1 MYFYKYNMKERI
13 MSAYI
18 FVHFTGEDK
27 PLGEQIYFS
36 VSRDGLH
43 WKDLNNGRPV
53 LVSELGEKG
62 VRDPF
67 IVRHPETGRFYL
79 MATDLCMYTKKDWG
93 RAVHEGSQDMIVWES
108 DNLTDWSEAKSYTI
122 GTDTA
127 GCVWAPEAVY
137 DEKKSAFM
145 VFFASF
151 TRADGRMPECGKD
164 EPGDKHIIY
173 RSYTKDFK
181 SFTAPEGYI
190 EREQSIIDT
199 TIISDGGKYY
209 RFSKDEV
216 SKRLILE
223 VGESLDRDA
232 FSPVHSDI
240 LASLYGLEGPECYRL
255 PDGRW
260 CLIADRFAE
269 HKGYLPIVID
279 DLSSGSMHVLD
290 DEEYDMGSLRKRHG
304 GVMEI
309 TEEEYERLI
318 SHYEGRLREG

>member
-1 MYFYKYNMKERI
+1 

-27 PLGEQIYFS
+27 PEGEQIYFS
-36 VSRDGLH
+36 VSKDGLN
-43 WKDLNNGRPV
+43 WTDLNAGKPV

-67 IVRHPETGRFYL
+67 IVRHPKTGRFYL
-79 MATDLCMYTKKDWG
+79 IATDLRMYTKKDWG
-93 RAVHEGSQDMIVWES
+93 AAVHEGSRDIIVWES
-108 DNLTDWSEAKSYTI
+108 DNLTDWSKAASYTVGI
-122 GTDTA
+122 ENA

-137 DEKKSAFM
+137 DRENGRFM

-151 TRADGRMPECGKD
+151 TRADGKKPKCGGD

-173 RSYTKDFK
+173 RCFTDDFR
-181 SFTAPEGYI
+181 SFTSPEKYI

-199 TIISDGGKYY
+199 TIINDGEKYY

-216 SKRLILE
+216 SKKIILE
-223 VGESLDRDA
+223 VGDSLEKDA
-232 FSPVHSDI
+232 FSIIESET
-240 LASLYGLEGPECYRL
+240 LGQLYGLEGPECYRL
-255 PDGRW
+255 PDGYF

-269 HKGYLPIVID
+269 HKGYMPIVID
-279 DLSSGSMHVLD
+279 NIAEGKMHVLED
-290 DEEYDMGSLRKRHG
+290 DKYDMGASRKRHG

-309 TEEEYERLI
+309 TDEEYDRLVGYFGI
-318 SHYEGRLREG
+318 

>member
-1 MYFYKYNMKERI
+1 

-18 FVHFTGEDK
+18 FVYFTGEDTS
-27 PLGEQIYFS
+27 LGEQIYFS
-36 VSRDGLH
+36 VSRDGLN
-43 WKDLNNGRPV
+43 WTDLNGGRSV

-67 IVRHPETGRFYL
+67 IVRHPITGRFYL
-79 MATDLCMYTKKDWG
+79 IATDLCMYTKKDWG
-93 RAVHEGSQDMIVWES
+93 LAVHEGSRNMIVWES
-108 DNLTDWSEAKSYTI
+108 DNLTDWSEASSHTI
-122 GTDTA
+122 GMDTA

-137 DEKKSAFM
+137 DEQKSAFM

-151 TRADGRMPECGKD
+151 TRMDGRRPKAGNDK
-164 EPGDKHIIY
+164 PGDKHIIY
-173 RSYTKDFK
+173 RSYTKDFR
-181 SFTAPEGYI
+181 SFTQPERYI
-190 EREQSIIDT
+190 ERERSIIDT

-232 FSPVHSDI
+232 FKQVESDV

-279 DLSSGSMHVLD
+279 DIASGKMHVLND
-290 DEEYDMGSLRKRHG
+290 DEYDMGASKKRHG
-304 GVMEI
+304 GVLEI
-309 TEEEYERLI
+309 TDEEYDRLV
-318 SHYEGRLREG
+318 SKETLNNSVFP